1 MRSIRVSIIITL
13 LFSFVNAGA
22 QADLTLRFAKPA
34 THFTASAPLGNGRLG
49 AMVFGN
55 PDRER
60 IVLNEISMWS
70 GGVEDPNKKDAHL
83 YLDSIRSFLLSGK
96 NREAQD
102 LLSKHFICEGKGSGH
117 GGGKT
122 VKFGCYQTLGDL
134 RINWADSGKAITGY
148 RRSLQL
154 DDAISTTEWTRNN
167 VRYTQEVMVTAPTQ
181 QIVVR
186 LRASKPGALNFK
198 TGLFRQE
205 NVEYISEDGVLKMQG
220 RLDAGD
226 GDKGIYYQAAL
237 AIKLKDGTSKIS
249 GNQFEV
255 GNATECVLYI
265 RAATSLNWPNVETG
279 SIHPSEKI
287 KEEFKQF
294 GFGNWDNLKFRHVK
308 DFRSFFDRCRLTL
321 FDPKDRQRD
330 AQMLSDRLEAFQKG
344 EEDPSLVALYFNFG
358 RYLLISSSRAGNL
371 PANLQGLWAEEYQ
384 TPWNGDYHININLQ
398 MNYWPANNGNLP
410 LNQEPLFRLL
420 EQMAERGK
428 ATAKAYYNSDGW
440 VAHVIYNPW
449 GFTAPGEGA
458 DWGSTL
464 TGGAWLSTHVLD
476 YFDYYRDTNLLRKF
490 YPILKGAAEFYS
502 GILINE
508 PQNGWL
514 VTAPSNSPENTFI
527 MPNGKHAN
535 TCMGPTIDMQIGR
548 QLLSGTATAARL
560 LGIDAAFADSL
571 EQRAKRLAPNQI
583 SQRTGALMEWLQDY
597 GEAEPQHR
605 HVSHLYGLYPYDEIN
620 RWETPDLAEAA
631 KKTLE
636 RRGDGGTGWSRAW
649 KIAFWARLGD
659 GDHAF
664 KMLKQLLVPVDPS
677 SKMSVH
683 QGAGTYPNLF
693 DAHPPFQ
700 IDGNLGATA
709 AIGEMIL
716 QSHGTGN
723 VIRFLPAIPSGSLMA
738 SGKMKGIRARGGFEI
753 DMEWKNG
760 KLIAL
765 DIISHAG
772 ATCQLDLPSSISVT
786 MDGKAVSFEQDN
798 GYLRFNTVAGG
809 KYTIGF

>member
-237 AIKLKDGTSKIS
+237 AIKLKDGTSKIA

-265 RAATSLNWPNVETG
+265 RAATSLNWPNVETR

-490 YPILKGAAEFYS
+490 YPILKGAAEFFS

-508 PQNGWL
+508 PKNGWL

-716 QSHGTGN
+716 QSHGAGN